1 MMKKIGNY
9 LSAVLMALAVVT
21 LVGCASTETY
31 MDDSMITT
39 KVKGAILNDP
49 ALDVNDI
56 SVETVKGT
64 VQLSG
69 FVKTQAEVDRA
80 GVVANGVTGV
90 KNVKNDLHV
99 K

>member
-1 MMKKIGNY
+1 MNKIGNH

-21 LVGCASTETY
+21 FVGCASTETY
-31 MDDSMITT
+31 MDDSMLTT

-56 SVETVKGT
+56 SVETNKGT

-90 KNVKNDLHV
+90 KGVKNDLLV